1 MFEKDEQMTGML
13 KEEPKLQKAVRDIGG
28 TVNEITQGLLNN
40 YEAQEQK
47 EILMH
52 VKANITKHY
61 EELRQNHIRGAEKFA
76 KDIELLQAQ

>member
-13 KEEPKLQKAVRDIGG
+13 KEEPKQQQSVRDIGG

-40 YEAQEQK
+40 YEAPEQK
-47 EILMH
+47 EILLH

-61 EELRQNHIRGAEKFA
+61 EELRQNHIRGAEQYSKY
-76 KDIELLQAQ
+76 IEVLQS